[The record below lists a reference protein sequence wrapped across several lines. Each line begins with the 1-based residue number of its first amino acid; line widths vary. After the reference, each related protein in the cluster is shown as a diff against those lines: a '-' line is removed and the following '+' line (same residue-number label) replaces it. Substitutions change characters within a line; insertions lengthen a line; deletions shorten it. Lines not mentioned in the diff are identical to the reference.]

1 MAERPHRVR
10 VVGTSGS
17 GKTTFARRLARRL
30 GVPHLELD
38 SVHHRPGWTP
48 ATDAE
53 FEAGVLTFLAGAQH
67 GWVVDGN
74 YQSRTAGLLADADTV
89 VWLDYGRALV
99 MARVVRRTLGR
110 VVRRTELW
118 NGNRESAVGLVAR
131 DPEQNIVLWS
141 WRTHA
146 PNRERFGVASGD
158 PSASQDGRPRWVR
171 LGSPAD
177 ARRWLAG
184 L

>member
-1 MAERPHRVR
+1 MGERPRRVR

-53 FEAGVLTFLAGAQH
+53 FAAGVRAFLAVAEE

-74 YQSRTAGLLADADTV
+74 YRSRTADLLADADTV
-89 VWLDYGRALV
+89 VWLDYPRALV

-118 NGNRESAVGLVAR
+118 NGNRESAAGLVAR

-146 PNRERFGVASGD
+146 LNRERFAVASGD
-158 PSASQDGRPRWVR
+158 RSASPGERQGWVR
-171 LGSPAD
+171 LASPRE
-177 ARRWLAG
+177 ARRWLSG